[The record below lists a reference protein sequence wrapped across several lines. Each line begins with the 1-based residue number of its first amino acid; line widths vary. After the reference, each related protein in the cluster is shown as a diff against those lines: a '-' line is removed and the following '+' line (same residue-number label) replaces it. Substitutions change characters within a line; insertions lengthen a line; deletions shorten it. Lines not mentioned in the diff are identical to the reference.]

1 MLLASGIARALA
13 APAGSG
19 GPAAE
24 GAFDAADLPA
34 MLPVQAPQTQTL
46 YLEVTLNDRP
56 RGLMQIVE
64 REGRLQA
71 RVSTLR
77 DIGFALPGRSPDDWL
92 PLQLLEGVIVQYD
105 AAQQRLSLTA
115 PWSALTLPPTR
126 LGEVEQAAA
135 SASAS
140 PGVLLNYD
148 LYAHH
153 AGGDT
158 QASLGTEL
166 RVFGLGN
173 GVLRH
178 TMLSQAY
185 TDPAPGHRWR
195 HENVRLDTT
204 WQFDFPHSA
213 LSLQLG
219 DFYAGFLDW
228 SRTVRLGGIQIGRNF
243 ALQPYRVLTPTPTF
257 LGEATVPSNVELY
270 VEGLRQYSGEVPA
283 GPFQLASQPGINGA
297 GNAQLVV
304 TDAFGRVR
312 TLDFALYGTPQL
324 LAKGLTDWSLGVGRM
339 RADYGL
345 RSFAYDQATV
355 ASASLRRGVSDQMTL
370 EAHAEGGGGVGNAG
384 VGGAWLL
391 GLRGGVASASY
402 ARSRY
407 RGLRGGQYG
416 LDYEWNNRVFN
427 VNLGTLRTHGDY
439 RDLGA
444 LQGSLPATASDHAVL
459 GVNLPRVGALSVG
472 YVALAYPQA
481 RDARYVSAFWS
492 RNFARSWSASLS
504 LSQNLDDD
512 NDRSAYLTL
521 ATTLGAE
528 RQLNLAAQRNGDR
541 QALVADLSRPLP
553 GDGDAGAFGWR
564 VQASAGDDGG
574 GGLAEIGWLN
584 DAGRYAAGAARQGGD
599 TYAYASASGSL
610 VWMGPHVFAARDI
623 QDAFA
628 VVDTGG
634 YPNVP
639 VRLENRLVGVTDE
652 HGVLLVTPLRSW
664 QRNRLSIDTLGLPAN
679 VRVARVEDEV
689 TPRQQAGVRVD
700 FRVEPV
706 RAALL
711 TLHDA
716 QGQPLP
722 LGSRVRQVGAE
733 DRGVIVGYDGQAY
746 LDTLQPHNVLRVDG
760 PQGRCRVAFDYPT
773 DTVSEMP
780 RIGPLRCLPEAP

>member
-1 MLLASGIARALA
+1 MLLATGIARALA
-13 APAGSG
+13 APAEG
-19 GPAAE
+19 GAPAADA
-24 GAFDAADLPA
+24 AFDAADLPP
-34 MLPVQAPQTQTL
+34 MLPVQSPREQTL
-46 YLEVTLNDRP
+46 YLEVMLNDRP
-56 RGLMQIVE
+56 RGLMQFVE

-77 DIGFALPGRSPDDWL
+77 DIGFALPGRSPEESL

-126 LGEVEQAAA
+126 IGEVAQASAP
-135 SASAS
+135 ASAS

-148 LYAHH
+148 VYGNH

-158 QASLGTEL
+158 QVSLGTEVRL
-166 RVFGLGN
+166 FGVGN
-173 GVLRH
+173 GVLRN

-185 TDPAPGHRWR
+185 TDPSQDHRWR

-204 WQFDFPHSA
+204 WQFDFPSSA
-213 LSLQLG
+213 LSLQVG

-228 SRTVRLGGIQIGRNF
+228 NRTVRLGGIQIGRNF

-283 GPFQLASQPGINGA
+283 GPFQLASQPGINGV
-297 GNAQLVV
+297 GNAQIVV

-312 TLDFALYGTPQL
+312 TLDFALYGTTQL
-324 LAKGLTDWSLGVGRM
+324 LAKGLSDWSLGVGRM
-339 RADYGL
+339 RSDYGIH
-345 RSFAYDQATV
+345 SFAYDDTTV
-355 ASASLRRGVSDQMTL
+355 ASASLRRGVTDQMTL

-384 VGGAWLL
+384 LGAAWLL
-391 GLRGGVASASY
+391 GLRGGVISTSY

-407 RGLRGGQYG
+407 RGLQGGQYG
-416 LDYEWNNRVFN
+416 LDYEWNSRIFN
-427 VNLGTLRTHGDY
+427 LNVGTQRTQGDY

-444 LQGSLPATASDHAVL
+444 LQDSLPATASDHAVV
-459 GVNLPRVGALSVG
+459 GMNLPRVGALSVG
-472 YVALAYPQA
+472 YVNLEYPQA
-481 RDARYVSAFWS
+481 QRARYISAFWS
-492 RNFARSWSASLS
+492 RNFAGTWSASLS
-504 LSQNLDDD
+504 LSQNLDNDD
-512 NDRSAYLTL
+512 DRSAYLTL
-521 ATTLGAE
+521 STTLGAE

-564 VQASAGDDGG
+564 VQARAGDDGG

-584 DAGRYAAGAARQGGD
+584 DAGRYAAGAAQQGGD

-610 VWMGPHVFAARDI
+610 VWMGRHAFAARDI
-623 QDAFA
+623 YDAFA

-639 VRLENRLVGVTDE
+639 VRLENRVVGVTDE

-664 QRNRLSIDTLGLPAN
+664 QRNRLSIDTLDLPAN

-716 QGQPLP
+716 QGRPLP
-722 LGSRVRQVGAE
+722 LGSRVRQDGVE
-733 DRGVIVGYDGQAY
+733 DRGVVVGYDGQAY
-746 LDTLQPHNVLRVDG
+746 LDTLQLHNVLHVDG
-760 PQGRCRVAFDYPT
+760 PQGTCRVVFDYPA

-780 RIGPLRCLPEAP
+780 RIGPLRCQPEAP